1 MDKSLIRSESFLGN
15 IKTIIGDKSSDI
27 VLETLGKVYIKFG
40 NNLKLLND
48 LFSTLDKSSEDTKIS
63 ENTIITDTYQELIAS
78 KYPGDGIF
86 GFCSNN
92 KTLYMSFGGEWIPI
106 LDTSVSFK
114 GDYVKKSGDTMTG
127 QLEIV
132 TGSAPLV
139 VNSTK
144 LVRNLNSDYLRNY
157 SDSDFG
163 KKHLDETIDGKW
175 SFKDKTTFKNDTLQE
190 GNLYCS
196 GSIGTSEFESGYNGY
211 GWKLDATTNT
221 LTIDNLI
228 VRKVMHVYELVVNQI
243 SATNGSLWVTNS
255 AKCES
260 AINTILYITTDVD
273 KVKANCYYIYSPL
286 SNNSI
291 KVYIH
296 TSSLFNEDQ
305 FEEEY
310 QKNHTDPEDNKKQY
324 NRMEYIY
331 YNIVINKIKSFQ
343 ELTYVNFTS
352 DMQQIL
358 NAELIINYNSD
369 TSETINLYTKYFES
383 NGENYRVVSFKDYP
397 LFKTGD
403 IVRCQKFNGNGDI
416 KYYDAL
422 VLTYLSKNT
431 YLIELSKSF
440 NDLYSKV
447 ESNLLKSSSPNTLL
461 YSKNSTYPVD
471 TTDAEK
477 QKEVLGDISE
487 GDDIVQIGNIW
498 NIDRQGSIYLTS
510 TDDNGPYI
518 EVLDGVNRPDYS
530 VIIPTNFLTI
540 SDGDFKGYY
549 VVPWGNNIPPGSAIG
564 LPLYLYKNGNNIS
577 FKDNGGTRSP
587 YAIYEQPN
595 NSCLST
601 KYSRPSKVR
610 LGKLSGIYNPIFGE
624 KQPKGY
630 GLYGENV
637 FLTGEFYLN
646 NGKSVLDISND
657 YINISTSVNSL
668 NNITQQLDAWA
679 KGNSSD
685 IYSKIMNE
693 DTTKDLLQTSGL
705 YLTVD
710 PNTKKGQAILYG
722 DQIFITNSFNDGTK
736 PAALFENGKIKANF
750 LELGNLS
757 ISKENISKE
766 GLKDLSEAAAI
777 PYTGKYVLVN
787 KGTSL
792 ITLSKALAKPNEDPL
807 YGKIVSINLNKSDL
821 FIDNVFVW
829 DTLCVSISSM
839 DVTPMSVVTGTYYF
853 ENGKL
858 VVKEGEEFKSGSHLT
873 ALALINNSE
882 YHIPVKQ
889 VIENKCYLDLTVI
902 EEYLKNS
909 ETLTLYLDAVIAF
922 SNPTSSVTGTV
933 GIGDK
938 PQGISTENDSYLG
951 VSTTGHYGVG
961 NNTLT
966 TIGPNGM
973 LVKANDYN
981 YLYMTNTEFIVSI
994 GQSGIKINNDGTYK
1008 RDKTTG
1014 KWIEL

>member
-86 GFCSNN
+86 GFCSSN

-260 AINTILYITTDVD
+260 VNAVIYVTTDVD
-273 KVKANCYYIYSPL
+273 KIKANCYYVYSP
-286 SNNSI
+286 SSDSS
-291 KVYIH
+291 VRVCIH

-305 FEEEY
+305 FEIEY
-310 QKNHTDPEDNKKQY
+310 QNNYAKDG

-331 YNIVINKIKSFQ
+331 KIIIDDGGYIQ
-343 ELTYVNFTS
+343 ELTFINFSS
-352 DMQQIL
+352 DMSKIL
-358 NAELIINYNSD
+358 NAELVINYNSGN
-369 TSETINLYTKYFES
+369 SKKINLYTKYFES
-383 NGENYRVVSFKDYP
+383 NGENYRIVSFKDYP

-403 IVRCQKFNGNGDI
+403 IVRCQKFDGNGDI

-447 ESNLLKSSSPNTLL
+447 EGDLLKSSSPNTLL

-477 QKEVLGDISE
+477 QEEVLGDISE

-498 NIDRQGSIYLTS
+498 NVDRQGSIYLTS

-530 VIIPTNFLTI
+530 VIIPTNFLTTVDDNPLTHL
-540 SDGDFKGYY
+540 SGYY
-549 VVPWGNNIPPGSAIG
+549 VVPWSENIPEGATIPSI
-564 LPLYLYKNGNNIS
+564 YLYKNGDNIS
-577 FKDNGGTRSP
+577 VNDNNGVKSR
-587 YAIYEQPN
+587 YALYEQPN
-595 NSCLST
+595 DSCLST

-685 IYSKIMNE
+685 TYSKIMNE

-722 DQIFITNSFNDGTK
+722 DQIFITNSFDDGTK

-757 ISKENISKE
+757 ISDQVITPDDISIVPQDFNVAYTGVGKQINNGITIAVINGPEIIIDNKILLDEGIFVYDQLYVNITSTQ
-766 GLKDLSEAAAI
+766 SIYHIA
-777 PYTGKYVLVN
+777 TGKY
-787 KGTSL
+787 T
-792 ITLSKALAKPNEDPL
+792 
-807 YGKIVSINLNKSDL
+807 
-821 FIDNVFVW
+821 IDNNGNVK
-829 DTLCVSISSM
+829 D
-839 DVTPMSVVTGTYYF
+839 
-853 ENGKL
+853 ENGEA
-858 VVKEGEEFKSGSHLT
+858 VLT
-873 ALALINNSE
+873 PNSFLEAYCTYDKVNDIGGNDEVSE
-882 YHIPVKQ
+882 YIPV
-889 VIENKCYLDLTVI
+889 IYTIDNTCYLDI
-902 EEYLKNS
+902 SSLKESIINNPESQIKLILRACIKCPSYS
-909 ETLTLYLDAVIAF
+909 EPIIVAIGDYAAVIQL
-922 SNPTSSVTGTV
+922 N
-933 GIGDK
+933 
-938 PQGISTENDSYLG
+938 ESYLG
-951 VSTTGHYGVG
+951 LNSSNSSTSGLEQAETI
-961 NNTLT
+961 
-966 TIGPNGM
+966 IGPNGI
-973 LVKANDYN
+973 KIKTNKYN
-981 YLYMTNTEFIVSI
+981 YLYMTNNLFIVSI
-994 GQSGIKINNDGTYK
+994 GSNGLRIDNTGTYK
-1008 RDKTTG
+1008 RNSKNNNWE
-1014 KWIEL
+1014 KL

>member
-86 GFCSNN
+86 GFCSSN

-343 ELTYVNFTS
+343 ELTCVNFCS

-369 TSETINLYTKYFES
+369 TSETVNLYTKYFES
-383 NGENYRVVSFKDYP
+383 NGKNYRIVSFKDYP

-403 IVRCQKFNGNGDI
+403 IVRCQKFDGNGDI

-447 ESNLLKSSSPNTLL
+447 EGNLLKSSSPNTLL

-477 QKEVLGDISE
+477 QEEVLGDISE

-498 NIDRQGSIYLTS
+498 NVDRQGSIYLTS

-549 VVPWGNNIPPGSAIG
+549 VVPWGNIPPGSVNR

-577 FKDNGGTRSP
+577 FKNNGGTRSQ

-595 NSCLST
+595 DSCLST
-601 KYSRPSKVR
+601 EYSRPSKVR
-610 LGKLSGIYNPIFGE
+610 LGKLSGIYNPIFGK

-757 ISKENISKE
+757 ISDQVITTDDISIVHKDFSVAYTGVGTQIDIGKRIAVINGPEIIINNKILLDEGIFVYDQLYVNITSTK
-766 GLKDLSEAAAI
+766 SIYHIA
-777 PYTGKYVLVN
+777 TGKY
-787 KGTSL
+787 T
-792 ITLSKALAKPNEDPL
+792 
-807 YGKIVSINLNKSDL
+807 
-821 FIDNVFVW
+821 IDNNGNVK
-829 DTLCVSISSM
+829 D
-839 DVTPMSVVTGTYYF
+839 
-853 ENGKL
+853 ENGEA
-858 VVKEGEEFKSGSHLT
+858 VLT
-873 ALALINNSE
+873 YNSFLEACCTYDKVNDIGGNDEVSE
-882 YHIPVKQ
+882 YIPV
-889 VIENKCYLDLTVI
+889 IYTIYNTCYLDISSLKESIINNPEGHIKLILRACIKCSDHFEPITV
-902 EEYLKNS
+902 
-909 ETLTLYLDAVIAF
+909 A
-922 SNPTSSVTGTV
+922 
-933 GIGDK
+933 IGDYATSIQ
-938 PQGISTENDSYLG
+938 PNDSYLG
-951 VSTTGHYGVG
+951 LNSSNSSTSDLGQAETI
-961 NNTLT
+961 
-966 TIGPNGM
+966 IGPNGIKI
-973 LVKANDYN
+973 KANKYN
-981 YLYMTNTEFIVSI
+981 YLYMTNNLFIVSI
-994 GQSGIKINNDGTYK
+994 GSNGLKIDNTGTYK
-1008 RDKTTG
+1008 RNSKNNNWE
-1014 KWIEL
+1014 KL

>member
-86 GFCSNN
+86 GFCSSN

-106 LDTSVSFK
+106 LDTSFSFK

-175 SFKDKTTFKNDTLQE
+175 SFKDKTIFKNDTLQE

-196 GSIGTSEFESGYNGY
+196 GSIGTSEFEPGYNGY

-260 AINTILYITTDVD
+260 AINNILYITTDVD
-273 KVKANCYYIYSPL
+273 KVKANCYYIYSPFP
-286 SNNSI
+286 NNSI

-310 QKNHTDPEDNKKQY
+310 QKNHIDPEYSKNY
-324 NRMEYIY
+324 NRMQYIY
-331 YNIVINKIKSFQ
+331 YNIIINKIKNFQ
-343 ELTYVNFTS
+343 ELTYVNFS
-352 DMQQIL
+352 YDMQLIT
-358 NAELIINYNSD
+358 NAELIINYNSGSSK
-369 TSETINLYTKYFES
+369 TVNLYTEYFES
-383 NGENYRVVSFKDYP
+383 NGENYRIVSFKDYP

-403 IVRCQKFNGNGDI
+403 IVRCQKFDGNGDI

-447 ESNLLKSSSPNTLL
+447 ETNLLKSSSPNTLL

-477 QKEVLGDISE
+477 QKEVLGDVSE
-487 GDDIVQIGNIW
+487 GDDMVQIGNIW
-498 NIDRQGSIYLTS
+498 DVDRQGSIYLTS
-510 TDDNGPYI
+510 TDNNGPYI
-518 EVLDGVNRPDYS
+518 EVLDGVDRPNYS
-530 VIIPTNFLTI
+530 VIIPTSFLTI
-540 SDGDFKGYY
+540 SDGNFKGYY
-549 VVPWGNNIPPGSAIG
+549 VVPWGGVIPPGSDISS
-564 LPLYLYKNGNNIS
+564 PVYLYKNGKNIS
-577 FKDNGGTRSP
+577 FKNNGGTRSQ

-595 NSCLST
+595 DSCLSAE
-601 KYSRPSKVR
+601 YSRPSKVR
-610 LGKLSGIYNPIFGE
+610 LGKLSGIYNPIFGK

-657 YINISTSVNSL
+657 YINISTSVNNL
-668 NNITQQLDAWA
+668 NDITQQLDAWA

-693 DTTKDLLQTSGL
+693 DTTKDLLQASGL

-766 GLKDLSEAAAI
+766 GLKDLSETAAI
-777 PYTGKYVLVN
+777 PYTGKYASVSPE
-787 KGTSL
+787 TRL
-792 ITLSKALAKPNEDPL
+792 ITLSKACAKPNEDPR

-821 FIDNVFVW
+821 FIDNLFVW
-829 DTLCVSISSM
+829 DTLCVSISGYN
-839 DVTPMSVVTGTYYF
+839 VTPISVVTGTYYF

-858 VVKEGEEFKSGSHLT
+858 VVKQGETFKSGSHLT
-873 ALALINNSE
+873 ALALINDSE

-922 SNPTSSVTGTV
+922 SNSGIGVI

-938 PQGISTENDSYLG
+938 PQGISSENDSYLG

-961 NNTLT
+961 NNTST

-1008 RDKTTG
+1008 RDKITG

>member
-86 GFCSNN
+86 GFCSSN

-260 AINTILYITTDVD
+260 VNAVIYVTTDVD
-273 KVKANCYYIYSPL
+273 KIKANCYYVYSP
-286 SNNSI
+286 SSDSS
-291 KVYIH
+291 VRVCIH

-305 FEEEY
+305 FEIEY
-310 QKNHTDPEDNKKQY
+310 QNNYAKDG

-331 YNIVINKIKSFQ
+331 KIIIDDGGYIQ
-343 ELTYVNFTS
+343 ELTFINFSS
-352 DMQQIL
+352 DMSKIL
-358 NAELIINYNSD
+358 NAELVINYNSGN
-369 TSETINLYTKYFES
+369 SKKINLYTKYFES
-383 NGENYRVVSFKDYP
+383 NGENYRIVSFKDYP

-403 IVRCQKFNGNGDI
+403 IVRCQKFDGNGDI

-447 ESNLLKSSSPNTLL
+447 EGDLLKSSSPNTLL

-477 QKEVLGDISE
+477 QEEVLGDISE

-498 NIDRQGSIYLTS
+498 NVDRQGSIYLTS

-530 VIIPTNFLTI
+530 VIIPTNFLTTVDDNPLTHL
-540 SDGDFKGYY
+540 SGYY
-549 VVPWGNNIPPGSAIG
+549 VVPWSENIPEGATIPSI
-564 LPLYLYKNGNNIS
+564 YLYKNGDNIS
-577 FKDNGGTRSP
+577 VNDNNGVKSR
-587 YAIYEQPN
+587 YALYEQPN
-595 NSCLST
+595 DSCLST

-668 NNITQQLDAWA
+668 NNITQQLDDWA

-685 IYSKIMNE
+685 TYSKIMNE
-693 DTTKDLLQTSGL
+693 DTTKELLETAGL
-705 YLTVD
+705 WLTINENKEGIAV
-710 PNTKKGQAILYG
+710 LYG
-722 DQIFITNSFNDGTK
+722 DKIYISNSLSPK
-736 PAALFENGKIKANF
+736 EYSALFYDGKIKANF

-777 PYTGKYVLVN
+777 PYTGKYVQVN
-787 KGTSL
+787 PGTSL
-792 ITLSKALAKPNEDPL
+792 FTLSKALAKPNEDPL

-829 DTLCVSISSM
+829 DTLCVSIGSK
-839 DVTPMSVVTGTYYF
+839 DVTPISVVTGTYYF
-853 ENGKL
+853 ENGQL
-858 VVKEGEEFKSGSHLT
+858 VVKQGEVFNSGSHLT
-873 ALALINNSE
+873 ALALINDSE

-922 SNPTSSVTGTV
+922 SNSTSGTGIV

-938 PQGISTENDSYLG
+938 PQNISSENDSYLG

-961 NNTLT
+961 NNTST

-994 GQSGIKINNDGTYK
+994 GQSGIKINNNGTYK

>member
-86 GFCSNN
+86 GFCSSNR
-92 KTLYMSFGGEWIPI
+92 TLYISFGGEWIPI

-260 AINTILYITTDVD
+260 VNAVIYVTTDVD
-273 KVKANCYYIYSPL
+273 KIKANCYYVYSP
-286 SNNSI
+286 SSDSS
-291 KVYIH
+291 VRVCIH

-305 FEEEY
+305 FEIEY
-310 QKNHTDPEDNKKQY
+310 QNNYAKDG

-331 YNIVINKIKSFQ
+331 KIIIDDGGYIQ
-343 ELTYVNFTS
+343 ELTFINFSS
-352 DMQQIL
+352 DMSKIL
-358 NAELIINYNSD
+358 NAELVINYNSGN
-369 TSETINLYTKYFES
+369 SKKINLYTKYFEN
-383 NGENYRVVSFKDYP
+383 NGENYRIVSFKDYP

-403 IVRCQKFNGNGDI
+403 IVRCQKFDGNGDI

-447 ESNLLKSSSPNTLL
+447 EDDLLKSSSPNTLL

-477 QKEVLGDISE
+477 QEEVLGDISE

-498 NIDRQGSIYLTS
+498 NTNRQGSIYLTS

-564 LPLYLYKNGNNIS
+564 WPLYLYKNGNNIS
-577 FKDNGGTRSP
+577 FKNNGGTRFP

-595 NSCLST
+595 DSCLST

-668 NNITQQLDAWA
+668 NNITQQLDDWA

-685 IYSKIMNE
+685 TYSKIMNE
-693 DTTKDLLQTSGL
+693 DTTKELLETAGL
-705 YLTVD
+705 WLTINENKEGIAV
-710 PNTKKGQAILYG
+710 LYG
-722 DQIFITNSFNDGTK
+722 DKIYISNSLSPK
-736 PAALFENGKIKANF
+736 EYSALFYDGKIKANF

-777 PYTGKYVLVN
+777 PYTGKYVQVN
-787 KGTSL
+787 PGTSL
-792 ITLSKALAKPNEDPL
+792 FTLSKALAKPNEDPL

-829 DTLCVSISSM
+829 DTLCVSIGSK
-839 DVTPMSVVTGTYYF
+839 DVTPISVVTGTYYF
-853 ENGKL
+853 ENGQL
-858 VVKEGEEFKSGSHLT
+858 VVKQGEVFNSGSHLT
-873 ALALINNSE
+873 ALVLINDSE

-922 SNPTSSVTGTV
+922 SNSTSGTGIV

-938 PQGISTENDSYLG
+938 PQNISSENDSYLG

-961 NNTLT
+961 NNTST

-994 GQSGIKINNDGTYK
+994 GQSGIKINNNGTYK

>member
-86 GFCSNN
+86 GFCSSN

-114 GDYVKKSGDTMTG
+114 EDYVKKSGDTMTG

-260 AINTILYITTDVD
+260 AINTILYVTTDVD

-331 YNIVINKIKSFQ
+331 YNIVINNIKSFQ

-369 TSETINLYTKYFES
+369 TSETVNLYTKYFES
-383 NGENYRVVSFKDYP
+383 NGENYRIVSFKDYP

-403 IVRCQKFNGNGDI
+403 IVRCQKFDGNGDI

-498 NIDRQGSIYLTS
+498 NVDRQGSIYLTS

-549 VVPWGNNIPPGSAIG
+549 VVPWGNNIPPGLVIG

-577 FKDNGGTRSP
+577 FKNNGGTRSQ
-587 YAIYEQPN
+587 YAIYKQPN

-693 DTTKDLLQTSGL
+693 DTIKDLLQTSGL

-757 ISKENISKE
+757 ISDQVITTDDISIVPQNFSVAYTGVGEQIDFGIRMAVINGPEIIIDNKILLDEGIFVYDQLYVNISST
-766 GLKDLSEAAAI
+766 GSIYHIA
-777 PYTGKYVLVN
+777 TGKYTIDDKGNVKDEKGEAILTTNSFLEARCTYNKVN
-787 KGTSL
+787 NIG
-792 ITLSKALAKPNEDPL
+792 
-807 YGKIVSINLNKSDL
+807 G
-821 FIDNVFVW
+821 IDEV
-829 DTLCVSISSM
+829 
-839 DVTPMSVVTGTYYF
+839 
-853 ENGKL
+853 
-858 VVKEGEEFKSGSHLT
+858 
-873 ALALINNSE
+873 SE
-882 YHIPVKQ
+882 YIPV
-889 VIENKCYLDLTVI
+889 IYTIGNICYLDI
-902 EEYLKNS
+902 SSLKESIINNP
-909 ETLTLYLDAVIAF
+909 EGHIKLKLRACIKCLDHSDIFMVA
-922 SNPTSSVTGTV
+922 
-933 GIGDK
+933 IGDYASIAQ
-938 PQGISTENDSYLG
+938 PHESYLG
-951 VSTTGHYGVG
+951 LNSSNNSSTSGLEQVE
-961 NNTLT
+961 
-966 TIGPNGM
+966 TIIGTNGI
-973 LVKANDYN
+973 KIKTNKYN
-981 YLYMTNTEFIVSI
+981 YLYMANNLFIVSI
-994 GQSGIKINNDGTYK
+994 GSNGLRIDNTGTYK
-1008 RDKTTG
+1008 RNSKNNNWE
-1014 KWIEL
+1014 KL

>member
-86 GFCSNN
+86 GFCSSNR
-92 KTLYMSFGGEWIPI
+92 TLYMSFGGEWIPI

-260 AINTILYITTDVD
+260 VNAVIYVTTDVD
-273 KVKANCYYIYSPL
+273 KIKANCYYVYSP
-286 SNNSI
+286 SSDSS
-291 KVYIH
+291 VRVCIH

-305 FEEEY
+305 FEIEY
-310 QKNHTDPEDNKKQY
+310 QNNYAENG

-331 YNIVINKIKSFQ
+331 KIIVDDEGYIQ
-343 ELTYVNFTS
+343 ELTFINFSS

-358 NAELIINYNSD
+358 NAELVINYNSD
-369 TSETINLYTKYFES
+369 TSKKINLYNKYFES
-383 NGENYRVVSFKDYP
+383 NGKNYRIVSFKDYP

-403 IVRCQKFNGNGDI
+403 IVRCQKFDGNGDI

-447 ESNLLKSSSPNTLL
+447 EDDLLKSSSPNTLL

-477 QKEVLGDISE
+477 QEEVLGDISE

-498 NIDRQGSIYLTS
+498 NVDRQGSIYLTS

-530 VIIPTNFLTI
+530 VIIPTNFLTTVDDNPLTHL
-540 SDGDFKGYY
+540 SGYY
-549 VVPWGNNIPPGSAIG
+549 VVPWRENIPEGATIPSI
-564 LPLYLYKNGNNIS
+564 YLYKNGDNIS
-577 FKDNGGTRSP
+577 VNNNGGIKSR
-587 YAIYEQPN
+587 YALYEQPN
-595 NSCLST
+595 DSCLST

-668 NNITQQLDAWA
+668 NNITSQLDAWA

-685 IYSKIMNE
+685 TYSKIMNE
-693 DTTKDLLQTSGL
+693 DTTKKLLETAGL
-705 YLTVD
+705 HLTV
-710 PNTKKGQAILYG
+710 NENNEGIAVLYG
-722 DQIFITNSFNDGTK
+722 DKIYISNSLSPNNYS
-736 PAALFENGKIKANF
+736 ALFYDGKIKANF

-766 GLKDLSEAAAI
+766 GLKDLSEAAGI
-777 PYTGKYVLVN
+777 PYIGKYATISRE
-787 KGTSL
+787 TSL
-792 ITLSKALAKPNEDPL
+792 FTLSKALAKPNETPL
-807 YGKIVSINLNKSDL
+807 YGRIVSINLNKSNL

-829 DTLCVSISSM
+829 DTLCVSINSSETN
-839 DVTPMSVVTGTYYF
+839 VKPISVVTGTYYF

-858 VVKEGEEFKSGSHLT
+858 VVKEGESFNNSGSHLT
-873 ALALINNSE
+873 ALALIGENE

-902 EEYLKNS
+902 EKYLDS
-909 ETLTLYLDAVIAF
+909 IETLTLFLDAELAF
-922 SNPTSSVTGTV
+922 RYPTSVEAVV

-938 PQGISTENDSYLG
+938 PQSISSGENDSYLG
-951 VSTTGHYGVG
+951 LSTTGHYGVG
-961 NNTLT
+961 NKTST